1 MADGTDLFWL
11 WLLIIPVL
19 VLYFNHRARNRRDE
33 EEVRKIEEEIRD
45 VKYQDQEDE

>member
-1 MADGTDLFWL
+1 MADVTDLFWL
-11 WLLIIPVL
+11 LLLIIPVL
-19 VLYFNHRARNRRDE
+19 VLYVNNRARNRRDR